1 MLRTDSPNETAARA
15 DAARNAVRTA
25 VASAQVSAARA
36 FAAVLAI
43 ADDAPTGAL
52 AAWLAAGGDASAPD
66 AIVGAFVA
74 GLAEHVAR
82 GGGVGADAGLAS
94 RLEALARD
102 GLAVCFFG
110 NALVA
115 PLPSHT
121 TALVDSL
128 D

>member
-1 MLRTDSPNETAARA
+1 MLRTDSPNETAAHA
-15 DAARNAVRTA
+15 DAVRNAVRAA
-25 VASAQVSAARA
+25 VASAQASAARA

-52 AAWLAAGGDASAPD
+52 TAWLAAGGDASAPD
-66 AIVGAFVA
+66 AIVGAFIA
-74 GLAEHVAR
+74 GLAELVAQ
-82 GGGVGADAGLAS
+82 GGVGADTGLAS
-94 RLEALARD
+94 RLEELSRD

-115 PLPSHT
+115 PLPSHPT
-121 TALVDSL
+121 TLVDSL